1 MQKKNITF
9 RTTNDIHST
18 IKHIAYIDRVTIHDV
33 LQRMVD
39 LMDDDKYKD
48 EAKDKPLAN

>member
-9 RTTNDIHST
+9 RTTESVHST
-18 IKHIAYIDRVTIHDV
+18 IKHIAYIDRTTIHDV

-48 EAKDKPLAN
+48 EDKNKSLAN